1 MKYLSWIILFPLA
14 LVLILFGVSNRGPVS
29 VDLSPAPFIIDVPL
43 YALLF
48 GALLVGVVW
57 GGVAAWLNAGR
68 TRRDARQANRE
79 LRSMTMEDMRQK
91 KEIESL
97 KAEIKARDAQATRSG
112 LSNDGGELLKIE
124 SSVR

>member
-1 MKYLSWIILFPLA
+1 VKYLSWIILFPLA
-14 LVLILFGVSNRGPVS
+14 IVLILLGVSNRGLVS

-68 TRRDARQANRE
+68 TRREARQANRE
-79 LRSMTMEDMRQK
+79 LRSMAMEDMRQK

-97 KAEIKARDAQATRSG
+97 KAEIKVRDAKATQSDVG
-112 LSNDGGELLKIE
+112 NVDGELLKIE
-124 SSVR
+124 SSVK